1 MKKIILA
8 LASLVCSV
16 SAHGVQINGNQI
28 SSNTAISV
36 SSITLFN
43 GGVLVTTGSIT
54 APTINA
60 TTATIGSI
68 TAPTINAT
76 TATIGSITAPTI
88 NAATATINAASISSA
103 TFSTISASSGV
114 VLNASGVY
122 RTLISSA
129 NITNQVSGVII
140 VSTITVSK
148 ILNIGLVI
156 SHNSCGGV
164 LAYNGCA
171 PGLIVISGGCSCSG
185 ENFLEESAPGASTG
199 NDCTGFTLAT
209 SGQGKG
215 WGCNCSIGTP
225 TTNAWSICARVGAN

>member
-43 GGVLVTTGSIT
+43 GGVLVTT
-54 APTINA
+54 
-60 TTATIGSI
+60 GSI

-199 NDCTGFTLAT
+199 NVCTGFTLAT